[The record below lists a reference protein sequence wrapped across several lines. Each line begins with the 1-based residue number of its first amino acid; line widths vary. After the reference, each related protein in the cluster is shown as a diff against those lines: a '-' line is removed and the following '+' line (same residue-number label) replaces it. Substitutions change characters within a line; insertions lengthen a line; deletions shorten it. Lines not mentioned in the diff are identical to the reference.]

1 MIMTVGMALSGMTVP
16 GMIMPSLHSGLQDSR
31 PLGLRNSGLH
41 HAA

>member
-1 MIMTVGMALSGMTVP
+1 MIVTVGMALSGMTV
-16 GMIMPSLHSGLQDSR
+16 PSLHSGLQDSR